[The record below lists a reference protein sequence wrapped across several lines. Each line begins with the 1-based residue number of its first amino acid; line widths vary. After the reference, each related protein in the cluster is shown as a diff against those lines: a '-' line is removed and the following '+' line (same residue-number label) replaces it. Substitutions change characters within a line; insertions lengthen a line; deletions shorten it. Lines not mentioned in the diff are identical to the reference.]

1 MSKTNGRKRPTLR
14 LVLAGVAVLG
24 IGAAITTAA
33 WTDDVFFGA
42 TATASSFDLQ
52 GRAVLTPEDV
62 WQDLGVPGETSETVR
77 IDLDPAALA
86 ALSPDETFSVA
97 FQLCNIGTAA
107 GTVTAVTTPVLEG
120 PLAAVEDVLTTV
132 TITVESVAI
141 GTALP
146 SDPGCAT
153 PVEGTLEVTTATGFP
168 PAAQGVSGT
177 ITFAVTG
184 TSN

>member
-1 MSKTNGRKRPTLR
+1 MDKSVGRKRPILR

-52 GRAVLTPEDV
+52 GRDPAGTWQDVGLPGTTSAAAPIVLTA
-62 WQDLGVPGETSETVR
+62 
-77 IDLDPAALA
+77 AALA
-86 ALSPDETFSVA
+86 DLSPGEIINVP
-97 FQLCNIGTAA
+97 FQLCNVGTAA
-107 GTVTAVTTPVLEG
+107 GSVTAVTTPTLTG
-120 PLAAVEDVLTTV
+120 PLFVTAGDTLTATV
-132 TITVESVAI
+132 TPSIVGA
-141 GTALP
+141 ALP

-153 PVEGTLEVTTATGFP
+153 PAVGILRVETTAAFP
-168 PAAQGVSGT
+168 PAAQGQTGQIAFT
-177 ITFAVTG
+177 VTG